1 MTRSQ
6 RIAIWALA
14 TSFGL
19 ACLGLGIYLAKIGLE
34 KANQVSG
41 IVGLFVA
48 LAGLAISVWGAIN
61 TRTAMQ
67 SPNRSGGEPLRQ
79 SQRSGDNSKNIQAGG
94 DINFGDS
101 NRF

>member
-6 RIAIWALA
+6 RIAAWVLA
-14 TSFGL
+14 TLFGL
-19 ACLGLGIYLAKIGLE
+19 ISLGLGIYLAKIGLE
-34 KANQVSG
+34 KANQLSG
-41 IVGLFVA
+41 ILGLFIA
-48 LAGLAISVWGAIN
+48 LAGLAIAIWSALN
-61 TRTAMQ
+61 ARTAIQ
-67 SPNRSGGEPLRQ
+67 SPRQGRSGGVHQ